1 MGKGRVGERSQSSQ
15 SPFFPNKCS
24 AVSNFR
30 PLGTNALLVPLVHT
44 LNASSQANLHVFSA
58 DILFEYPPLFGEVS
72 VQIFCYILILL
83 FSCC

>member
-30 PLGTNALLVPLVHT
+30 PLGTNALLVPLV
-44 LNASSQANLHVFSA
+44 LCLKAGIFQGSKAGARASGLPA
-58 DILFEYPPLFGEVS
+58 GTR
-72 VQIFCYILILL
+72 
-83 FSCC
+83 